1 MASIRDV
8 AKKAGVSITTVSR
21 ALNNYDDVSQE
32 TKRRILE
39 ISRELHYSPNA
50 SARNLASKQSR
61 IIGFLFSDVKET
73 DMNGNI
79 IFRLLKG
86 AQSACDEQDYDLEI
100 LFTNMEK
107 QKKKTLEELCRER
120 NLGGIVLYGLKSTDI
135 YNKEL
140 AKLTIPCVGIDVEK
154 APVTVCTNNDQA
166 VEEIIRLFAKKGKRR
181 IGMMNGS
188 MDADISRIREMAYI
202 RAMRALGFDVPQKSV
217 RYADYFEQKAYEE
230 TFKLLEDRPELEGIF
245 AASDQMAL
253 GVMRALR
260 EMGKRIPEDVAVA
273 GIDGIQIGEYIT
285 PSLTTVVQEFKEMG
299 RRAVC
304 LLGRMQRGET
314 VNYIEYVDHVLV
326 ERKSV

>member
-32 TKRRILE
+32 TKKRILE

-107 QKKKTLEELCRER
+107 QKKKTLEDLCRER
-120 NLGGIVLYGLKSTDI
+120 NLGGIVLYGFKSTDT
-135 YNKEL
+135 YNREL
-140 AKLTIPCVGIDVEK
+140 ADLTIPCVGIDMEK

-166 VEEIIRLFAKKGKRR
+166 VEEIIRVFAEKGKRR
-181 IGMMNGS
+181 IGMINGS
-188 MDADISRIREMAYI
+188 VDADISHVRETAYI
-202 RAMRALGFDVPQKSV
+202 RAMHSLGLDILLKSI
-217 RYADYFEQKAYEE
+217 RYADYFEQRAYEE

-253 GVMRALR
+253 GVIRALK
-260 EMGKRIPEDVAVA
+260 EMGKRIPEDIAVA

-285 PSLTTVVQEFKEMG
+285 PPLTTVVQDFKEMG
-299 RRAVC
+299 RRAVS
-304 LLGRMQRGET
+304 LLGRMQRGEA
-314 VNYIEYVDHVLV
+314 VNYIEYVGHTLA